1 MGEALKLHLD
11 PDQHILPQLVDHIIV
26 LSFEIQRAF
35 ADRYGEL
42 SWRADLA
49 EPAAFW
55 FERDPVALFRPH
67 FLGSSSGSSY
77 SWLWGWHN
85 INDYPDAVVETATAV
100 RTWGEQLECAE
111 LLVAQQPLDDEA
123 RQELGLTTVG
133 APDQALVFAAA
144 ALSGLALPAYYR
156 APTGDDSYAWFLLD
170 NSEEFSLPDASAV
183 TTAAAISQAVSS
195 GYVTRPR
202 TALQGYVDRRPGVE
216 LSDDG
221 DAVLVSANDGELRVE
236 FDARGRVSRIT
247 GTAE

>member
-1 MGEALKLHLD
+1 MAEALHLHLD
-11 PDQHILPQLVDHIIV
+11 PDQQILPQLVDHIIV
-26 LSFEIQRAF
+26 FSFEIQRAF

-49 EPAAFW
+49 EPASFW
-55 FERDPVALFRPH
+55 FEREPVALFRPH
-67 FLGSSSGSSY
+67 ILGTSSGSSY

-85 INDYPDAVVETATAV
+85 INGFPEAVVETATAV
-100 RTWGEQLECAE
+100 RAWGEQLDCAE
-111 LLVAQQPLDDEA
+111 LLTAEQPLDDQA
-123 RQELGLTTVG
+123 RQELGLATVG
-133 APDQALVFAAA
+133 AADQALVFAAA
-144 ALSGLALPAYYR
+144 ALSRLPLPAYYR

-170 NSEEFSLPDASAV
+170 NAEEFALPAASAV

-195 GYVTRPR
+195 GYVSRPR
-202 TALQGYVDRRPGVE
+202 TALQGYADRREGVE

-236 FDARGRVSRIT
+236 FDAQGRVSRIT